1 MDSILIEMAKT
12 SGPHILILIVFFLM
26 LKSDMKELKS
36 DVKDIGKTQ
45 TNMLIKIVETEGEM
59 RVLKERSERV
69 PKLEQ
74 DVNQAFSRLREVE
87 RRDS

>member
-1 MDSILIEMAKT
+1 
-12 SGPHILILIVFFLM
+12 
-26 LKSDMKELKS
+26 MKELKT